1 MPILESL
8 SPILYRFG
16 NEANRVPFQNLTSYV
31 DLIDDIKD
39 EVSLYETYYVRDG
52 DRPDQLSLKFY
63 NTTDF
68 YWTFFLM
75 NDHVRVQGWPL
86 SNYQLEK
93 KVKEDFPNTIFTT
106 RNNLTGIFKV
116 GETVTGNTS
125 GGSGVIIRRHLDL
138 GQIVIKGDI
147 SFSSGETMTSSG
159 GQSVTSTGFVREFNA
174 VHHYEDANKKYIDI
188 DKIRHK
194 KWLKLKIPF
203 NDAACL
209 EVNIGDKV
217 YAIGHPGGLPWTF
230 SEGIINQIREKKVWD
245 YPGSEYEH
253 VATLI
258 QTQTPINPGNSGG
271 PLFSENGNL
280 IGINTLKGPGENINF
295 AVAVEHAVK
304 FLNDNPQI
312 KNMNPGELIM
322 KKNYPKAR
330 TQDYNENGVVDTWY
344 IDSNNNGIEDRAL
357 VDDDEDGFIE
367 AVLYDENENGVW
379 EAQYVDDDL
388 DGKANRLVLDEN
400 EDKKP
405 DVVGYDDD
413 QDGKWDRFEKIS

>member
-1 MPILESL
+1 MKKLILILISIFIFTSHSFGAEEKARSDIYSYGKVDAKEGGKITTRGSGGKIEKITPRKYIKIFKSNLEKRSKLKKYTKLLSTSLTKQPKRIQTRGSGGPIYNKFAKTVVY
-8 SPILYRFG
+8 IG
-16 NEANRVPFQNLTSYV
+16 NYENEGVGSGF
-31 DLIDDIKD
+31 LIDTPGIILTNWHVIDKADEVAVWLLPNGPIPSEKKLIKD
-39 EVSLYETYYVRDG
+39 IV
-52 DRPDQLSLKFY
+52 
-63 NTTDF
+63 
-68 YWTFFLM
+68 
-75 NDHVRVQGWPL
+75 PL
-86 SNYQLEK
+86 IGSIIATNK
-93 KVKEDFPNTIFTT
+93 KEDLAI
-106 RNNLTGIFKV
+106 IKV
-116 GETVTGNTS
+116 GNFPKNINPVNV
-125 GGSGVIIRRHLDL
+125 GSLR
-138 GQIVIKGDI
+138 
-147 SFSSGETMTSSG
+147 
-159 GQSVTSTGFVREFNA
+159 
-174 VHHYEDANKKYIDI
+174 
-188 DKIRHK
+188 
-194 KWLKLKIPF
+194 
-203 NDAACL
+203 

-312 KNMNPGELIM
+312 KNMNPSELIM

-388 DGKANRLVLDEN
+388 DGKANRLVLDQN

-413 QDGKWDRFEKIS
+413 QDGKWDRFEEIS

>member
-116 GETVTGNTS
+116 GETLTGNTS
-125 GGSGVIIRRHLDL
+125 GASGSIIRRHLDL

-188 DKIRHK
+188 DPYSAIPSSVTAITNFERYIADNI
-194 KWLKLKIPF
+194 KLKEI
-203 NDAACL
+203 
-209 EVNIGDKV
+209 KV
-217 YAIGHPGGLPWTF
+217 IKP
-230 SEGIINQIREKKVWD
+230 SKINQISD
-245 YPGSEYEH
+245 
-253 VATLI
+253 
-258 QTQTPINPGNSGG
+258 
-271 PLFSENGNL
+271 
-280 IGINTLKGPGENINF
+280 NF
-295 AVAVEHAVK
+295 RK
-304 FLNDNPQI
+304 L
-312 KNMNPGELIM
+312 L
-322 KKNYPKAR
+322 
-330 TQDYNENGVVDTWY
+330 
-344 IDSNNNGIEDRAL
+344 S
-357 VDDDEDGFIE
+357 
-367 AVLYDENENGVW
+367 
-379 EAQYVDDDL
+379 
-388 DGKANRLVLDEN
+388 
-400 EDKKP
+400 
-405 DVVGYDDD
+405 
-413 QDGKWDRFEKIS
+413 S

>member
-1 MPILESL
+1 MKKLIL
-8 SPILYRFG
+8 ILISIFI
-16 NEANRVPFQNLTSYV
+16 FTSYSFGAEEKARSDIYSYGKV
-31 DLIDDIKD
+31 DAKEGGKITTRGSGGKIEKITPRKDIKIF
-39 EVSLYETYYVRDG
+39 
-52 DRPDQLSLKFY
+52 K
-63 NTTDF
+63 
-68 YWTFFLM
+68 
-75 NDHVRVQGWPL
+75 
-86 SNYQLEK
+86 SNLEK
-93 KVKEDFPNTIFTT
+93 RSKLKKYTKLLSTSLTKQPKRIQT
-106 RNNLTGIFKV
+106 RG
-116 GETVTGNTS
+116 S
-125 GGSGVIIRRHLDL
+125 GGSIYNKFAKTVVYIGNYENEGVGSGFLIDTPGIILTNWHVIDKADEVAVWLLPNGPIPSEKKLIKD
-138 GQIVIKGDI
+138 IVPLFGSII
-147 SFSSGETMTSSG
+147 AT
-159 GQSVTSTGFVREFNA
+159 
-174 VHHYEDANKKYIDI
+174 NKKEDLAIIKVGNFPKDI
-188 DKIRHK
+188 NPVNVGSLR
-194 KWLKLKIPF
+194 
-203 NDAACL
+203 

-330 TQDYNENGVVDTWY
+330 TQDYDENGVIDTWY